1 MNTSEQILLYLKTRG
16 PQTAQAL
23 AELMA
28 LTAMGVRRHLE
39 LAEEKGLVAFEDSP
53 GKVGRPVRRWRLTE
67 QGHARF
73 PDRHAELTVDL
84 IGQVRGLFGEE
95 ALLKLIAVREQAS
108 EAAYRARIGQGQ
120 DMQERVAALAAARDE
135 EGYMAEVLAQDDG
148 SLLLVENHCPICAA
162 ARSCQDFCRSELE
175 IFQRVLG
182 PEVKVVRLE
191 HQLSG
196 ARRCAYSIQAAVPA
210 QAGTQVRGS

>member
-1 MNTSEQILLYLKTRG
+1 MNTAEQILLYLKTRG

-23 AELMA
+23 AELMD

-53 GKVGRPVRRWRLTE
+53 GKVGRPVRRWRLTN

-84 IGQVRGLFGEE
+84 IGQVRSLFGDE
-95 ALLKLIAVREQAS
+95 AMNKLIAQREQAS
-108 EAAYRARIGQGQ
+108 EAAYRARIGDAQALAQ
-120 DMQERVAALAAARDE
+120 RVEALAAVRDE
-135 EGYMAEVLAQDDG
+135 EGYMAEAQPQEDG
-148 SLLLVENHCPICAA
+148 SVLLVENHCPICAA
-162 ARSCQDFCRSELE
+162 ARSCQDFCRSELA

-182 PEVKVVRLE
+182 PDVKVIRLE

-196 ARRCAYSIQAAVPA
+196 ARRCAYAVS
-210 QAGTQVRGS
+210 TGSAD

>member
-1 MNTSEQILLYLKTRG
+1 
-16 PQTAQAL
+16 
-23 AELMA
+23 
-28 LTAMGVRRHLE
+28 MGVRRHLE
-39 LAEEKGLVAFEDSP
+39 LAEEKGLVASEDSP

-73 PDRHAELTVDL
+73 PDRHAELTVEL
-84 IGQVRGLFGEE
+84 IGQVRSLFGD
-95 ALLKLIAVREQAS
+95 AAMSKLIAQREQAS
-108 EAAYRARIGQGQ
+108 EAAYRARIGGAQALAQ
-120 DMQERVAALAAARDE
+120 RVEALAAVRDE
-135 EGYMAEVLAQDDG
+135 EGYMAEALPQEDG
-148 SLLLVENHCPICAA
+148 SMLLVENHCPICAA

-196 ARRCAYSIQAAVPA
+196 ARRCAYSVGLAALPP
-210 QAGTQVRGS
+210 TRDE